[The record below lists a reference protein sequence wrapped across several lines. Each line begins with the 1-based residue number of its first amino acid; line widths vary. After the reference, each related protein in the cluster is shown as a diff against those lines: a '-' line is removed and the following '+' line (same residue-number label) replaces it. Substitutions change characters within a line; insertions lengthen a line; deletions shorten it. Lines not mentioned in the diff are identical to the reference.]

1 MNDAFFKKVEN
12 KTGVK
17 MEELFALANAFQHAD
32 LNDEQTLKKLVRQ
45 VAQAAGKPVTKEMEE
60 KITKAVSSKGEK
72 IDYQTLSNMINK
84 K

>member
-1 MNDAFFKKVEN
+1 MNDAFFKKIEN

-17 MEELFALANAFQHAD
+17 MDQLFELANAFQHAD
-32 LNDEQTLKKLVRQ
+32 FNDEQTVKKLVRQ
-45 VAQAAGKPVTKEMEE
+45 VASAAGKPITKDMEE
-60 KITKAVSSKGEK
+60 KIAKTVTAKGEK